1 MPRRLATPGRKPSMT
16 MSARFTS
23 FSTRS
28 AESFLFR
35 STARLRLLRFSVL
48 NCTGTYA
55 RPGSPRGGSTLI
67 TSAPRSAKIAVAN
80 GPGTNIE
87 KSTTRTPRSG
97 SQGSAAMLF
106 EIRRRVDDQDLGALA
121 GDDQQMHGVG
131 GKEAGLARLHLE
143 LLAADLDVRVAFE
156 QVAHLLDSLV
166 RVGQRALAA
175 LDLAHQ
181 DFQLLR
187 AHGLGPDQAEIPR
200 AGVVGGRVRLH
211 VRRPDKKLL
220 HTPAFA
226 RLAARR
232 SRVFDVS
239 TTKRSC
245 VPRPTSSI
253 GSRTEKRNTTFLLSI
268 CSTFICIVTC
278 SPSGVAARWS
288 IETCVPTESSPASR
302 CCRRKSRQVYS
313 TSLTMRG
320 VAYTMPSLPM
330 KLMQR
335 ASSTVSVR
343 LDERSFFSVGFMQG
357 DRTLRIR
364 RSFHQQHRNR
374 RKVEHLVR
382 GRAQQRARRR
392 HAARADVDQV
402 AAAFLGLLDDRLGD
416 RADENARVV
425 LDAGGVELFLRR
437 GQPRLALFLVIPL
450 QLALAD
456 RQAEARQL
464 GNRQRSE
471 EHTSE
476 LQSPCNLVCRLLLE
490 K

>member
-106 EIRRRVDDQDLGALA
+106 EIRRRVDDQDPGAPA
-121 GDDQQMHGVG
+121 GDDQQMHRVG

-143 LLAADLDVRVAFE
+143 LLAADFDVRVAFE

-175 LDLAHQ
+175 LDLAYQ

-200 AGVVGGRVRLH
+200 AGVVGRGIRRYVLLTHEVAAH
-211 VRRPDKKLL
+211 VGGSIQLCSAMP
-220 HTPAFA
+220 P
-226 RLAARR
+226 
-232 SRVFDVS
+232 S
-239 TTKRSC
+239 TTMEA
-245 VPRPTSSI
+245 P
-253 GSRTEKRNTTFLLSI
+253 
-268 CSTFICIVTC
+268 VT
-278 SPSGVAARWS
+278 
-288 IETCVPTESSPASR
+288 
-302 CCRRKSRQVYS
+302 
-313 TSLTMRG
+313 
-320 VAYTMPSLPM
+320 
-330 KLMQR
+330 
-335 ASSTVSVR
+335 
-343 LDERSFFSVGFMQG
+343 
-357 DRTLRIR
+357 
-364 RSFHQQHRNR
+364 
-374 RKVEHLVR
+374 
-382 GRAQQRARRR
+382 
-392 HAARADVDQV
+392 
-402 AAAFLGLLDDRLGD
+402 
-416 RADENARVV
+416 
-425 LDAGGVELFLRR
+425 
-437 GQPRLALFLVIPL
+437 
-450 QLALAD
+450 
-456 RQAEARQL
+456 
-464 GNRQRSE
+464 
-471 EHTSE
+471 
-476 LQSPCNLVCRLLLE
+476 
-490 K
+490 

>member
-106 EIRRRVDDQDLGALA
+106 EIRRRVDDQDPGALA
-121 GDDQQMHGVG
+121 GDDQQMHRVG

-166 RVGQRALAA
+166 RVRQRALAA

-181 DFQLLR
+181 
-187 AHGLGPDQAEIPR
+187 
-200 AGVVGGRVRLH
+200 
-211 VRRPDKKLL
+211 
-220 HTPAFA
+220 
-226 RLAARR
+226 
-232 SRVFDVS
+232 
-239 TTKRSC
+239 
-245 VPRPTSSI
+245 
-253 GSRTEKRNTTFLLSI
+253 
-268 CSTFICIVTC
+268 
-278 SPSGVAARWS
+278 
-288 IETCVPTESSPASR
+288 
-302 CCRRKSRQVYS
+302 
-313 TSLTMRG
+313 
-320 VAYTMPSLPM
+320 
-330 KLMQR
+330 
-335 ASSTVSVR
+335 
-343 LDERSFFSVGFMQG
+343 
-357 DRTLRIR
+357 
-364 RSFHQQHRNR
+364 
-374 RKVEHLVR
+374 
-382 GRAQQRARRR
+382 
-392 HAARADVDQV
+392 
-402 AAAFLGLLDDRLGD
+402 
-416 RADENARVV
+416 
-425 LDAGGVELFLRR
+425 
-437 GQPRLALFLVIPL
+437 
-450 QLALAD
+450 
-456 RQAEARQL
+456 
-464 GNRQRSE
+464 RSE

-476 LQSPCNLVCRLLLE
+476 LQSLAYIVCRLLLE
-490 K
+490 KKKATPSSTSGPQPTPRRSLTSLGSRVFSERITSPLIRTATSTPAHTRSKSSCAAKPLPVRR